1 MVPSA
6 SSRFIIRTHPV
17 FQPGSEKVVPRQ
29 SVRTHRSGPRNRR
42 HARSQR
48 LCCVHLLQRTASY
61 HRGFISLPLICR
73 RVTFASLSSRSTIT
87 RLTTR
92 SATTMFH
99 PSSLFTVE
107 RQDFGNQRRRGE
119 ATAPE
124 GGDDKGGGR
133 GRRERVLE
141 ILRAQHREEFG
152 GDAAGRRV
160 VLPPSH

>member
-1 MVPSA
+1 
-6 SSRFIIRTHPV
+6 
-17 FQPGSEKVVPRQ
+17 
-29 SVRTHRSGPRNRR
+29 
-42 HARSQR
+42 
-48 LCCVHLLQRTASY
+48 
-61 HRGFISLPLICR
+61 
-73 RVTFASLSSRSTIT
+73 
-87 RLTTR
+87 
-92 SATTMFH
+92 MFH

-107 RQDFGNQRRRGE
+107 RQNFGNQRRRGE

-160 VLPPSH
+160 VLPPCGVSLLPRLPRRFCRFPLPTVFLILP